1 MANESRGGGCG
12 GVVALLSLPPLR
24 DGFCSSRKVKFC
36 VAEARYSGFH
46 PLACLLAMSCF
57 SVSSLFGARFGALG
71 NRVSR
76 EVLCWSMEF
85 SKLSSYKP
93 SNLVDEYPCTSIL
106 EKKSKLIVVY
116 IYVEVE
122 FDI

>member
-1 MANESRGGGCG
+1 MANESRGGCG
-12 GVVALLSLPPLR
+12 GVVALSLPPLR

-57 SVSSLFGARFGALG
+57 SVSSLFGARLGALG

-76 EVLCWSMEF
+76 EAFCYSMEF
-85 SKLSSYKP
+85 SQSSSQKP
-93 SNLVDEYPCTSIL
+93 SS
-106 EKKSKLIVVY
+106 
-116 IYVEVE
+116 
-122 FDI
+122 